1 MTEFWN
7 PWHGCRRVSEG
18 CAHCYVFALDRLRGV
33 ETAIHKNAS
42 GFSRPVSRR
51 RDGEFRYPSGTTFF
65 TCFTSDFFLE
75 DADEWR
81 GDAFRIIRARP
92 DCTFEIFTKRID
104 RARALLPLDWG
115 DGYSNVRLSVSAE
128 NQRRADE
135 RIPLLLDFPAAARG
149 VAASPLLEELHLER
163 YLVSGR
169 IQWVSA
175 GGESYEGA
183 RQCDFEW
190 VLSLRRQCEAAK
202 VPFTFHQTGANF
214 KKDGKTYLLPSHRLQ
229 LAQARKAN
237 IDYRP

>member
-1 MTEFWN
+1 M
-7 PWHGCRRVSEG
+7 
-18 CAHCYVFALDRLRGV
+18 A
-33 ETAIHKNAS
+33 
-42 GFSRPVSRR
+42 RR
-51 RDGEFRYPSGTTFF
+51 RLPHHPRPAGLNLTAFLCFFGTITAGPI
-65 TCFTSDFFLE
+65 C
-75 DADEWR
+75 
-81 GDAFRIIRARP
+81 RAR
-92 DCTFEIFTKRID
+92 T
-104 RARALLPLDWG
+104 LLPLDWG

-183 RQCDFEW
+183 RPCDFEW

>member
-42 GFSRPVSRR
+42 GFSKPVSRR
-51 RDGEFRYPSGTTFF
+51 RGGEFRYPSGTTFF

-104 RARALLPLDWG
+104 RARARLPLDWD
-115 DGYSNVRLSVSAE
+115 DGYPNVRLSVSAE

-135 RIPLLLDFPAAARG
+135 RVPLLLDFPAAARG
-149 VAASPLLEELHLER
+149 IAASPLLEELHLER
-163 YLVSGR
+163 YLASGQ

-183 RQCDFEW
+183 RPCDFDW
-190 VLSLRRQCEAAK
+190 ILSLRRQCEAVK

-214 KKDGKTYLLPSHRLQ
+214 RRDGKTYLLPSHRLQ
-229 LAQARKAN
+229 LAQARRAN
-237 IDYRP
+237 VDYRP